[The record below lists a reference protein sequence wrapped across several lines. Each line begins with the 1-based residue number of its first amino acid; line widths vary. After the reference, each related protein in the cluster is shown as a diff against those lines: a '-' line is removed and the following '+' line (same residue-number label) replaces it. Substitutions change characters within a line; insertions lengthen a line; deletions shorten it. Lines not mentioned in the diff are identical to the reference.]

1 MATIK
6 KKDVKQYKVKDS
18 VEEKEELEELVN
30 ADGSPIEGSKVDVND
45 TEIETAPQQTS
56 DEFAASAIQPNRY
69 FYGIGGTGYSHG
81 ARVQSEGEG
90 EELEE
95 SVGLDEVAR
104 AKMRKMVEDLLST
117 KNGDNLVSK
126 YKDTDINRNDIPD
139 LSDLA
144 QSYQKP
150 IPAKKAQEML
160 DTIQKNNLN
169 GEEVAIILNFM
180 INNIDTS
187 QIPNDFRRMIKNN
200 L

>member
-6 KKDVKQYKVKDS
+6 KKDLKQYKVKDS
-18 VEEKEELEELVN
+18 SEEKEELDELVD

-56 DEFAASAIQPNRY
+56 DEFANSAIQPNRY
-69 FYGIGGTGYSHG
+69 FYGIGGTAYSRG
-81 ARVQSEGEG
+81 ARVQSESEDLGET
-90 EELEE
+90 
-95 SVGLDEVAR
+95 AK
-104 AKMRKMVEDLLST
+104 AKMRKMVEDLLS
-117 KNGDNLVSK
+117 KKSDDHNFVSR
-126 YKDTDINRNDIPD
+126 YQDTDVNRNNIPD

-144 QSYQKP
+144 QTYQKP
-150 IPAKKAQEML
+150 IPAKKTQEML

-169 GEEVAIILNFM
+169 GEEVAIILNFI

-187 QIPNDFRRMIKNN
+187 QIPDDYKRMIMKK